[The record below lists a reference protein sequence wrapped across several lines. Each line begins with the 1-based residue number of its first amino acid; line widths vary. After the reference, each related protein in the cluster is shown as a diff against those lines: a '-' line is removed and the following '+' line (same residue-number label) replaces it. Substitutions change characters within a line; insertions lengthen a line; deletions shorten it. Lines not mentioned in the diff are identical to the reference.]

1 MPVANELIALIL
13 FVIFIWLAVKVAR
26 VVFKLIFFV
35 ISVLLL
41 AAAVYWIFMR

>member
-1 MPVANELIALIL
+1 MPAANELLLLLL

-26 VVFKLIFFV
+26 VVFKLIFFA

-41 AAAVYWIFMR
+41 LGAAYWFFMR